1 MIALIVL
8 FVVFVL
14 MVLWIAFAMSNH
26 DSAYEEMKKRIEED
40 E

>member
-1 MIALIVL
+1 MIFLSGVLIILLVIIGW
-8 FVVFVL
+8 V
-14 MVLWIAFAMSNH
+14 AFTMSVH